1 MACGQN
7 ARATI
12 PAVPTE
18 WSPIFHARFISV
30 SRRRGMALR
39 MAKIHPLIGSAFLAL
54 GIHAQAQKLDDAEV
68 RISYGELK
76 QLLARSE
83 TVVKPRTAPPV
94 LLSARLRLSM
104 DGGRPV
110 INSTFRTLAFGGEFA
125 LVPLITGDVSLESQ
139 IPEDT
144 VVVAEHDSLC
154 LASGKAG
161 AHTLQLR
168 LLPLTGEHGFSLTL
182 PPCPSLI
189 FETGDLSAGQSV
201 VLNSG
206 SKEETLAAGQVRPLP
221 NKGQTLHIRL
231 LDSRE
236 TREALSPPEPSIWS
250 WQHQALVLPADGDLV
265 YQIIARAS
273 AADGSGVEALLPLP
287 SDAQDIA
294 VTGDD
299 LVSHAKIRGDN
310 RTLGLS
316 LVWKTRGILDR
327 QLMIS
332 YRMPLRPLDRIWK
345 LQAPGGEDA
354 RTRFIIANSPMLDY
368 AAQGLSGPLLPQGLP
383 APLAEALDGATCQQL
398 EAGASA
404 DLTATPVPVAA
415 TEEGVVRQAEWS
427 VKIEPDG
434 SMLATGVLTIEH
446 KGPLGFV
453 FDTPQD
459 MKLLSCELA
468 GRPVSPIDLGEGRL
482 KVALPSQS
490 ENSLLACAFTRTGAP
505 LDPVEGTLK
514 LSLPQTPLFLHSLLW
529 HIDLPQGY
537 QAETHGNLTRV
548 PTSGGPPSRISL
560 RKNLCRDERPD
571 IQVFYQR
578 ANLN

>member
-1 MACGQN
+1 MD
-7 ARATI
+7 
-12 PAVPTE
+12 
-18 WSPIFHARFISV
+18 
-30 SRRRGMALR
+30 LR
-39 MAKIHPLIGSAFLAL
+39 MAKIHPLVGSAFLAL
-54 GIHAQAQKLDDAEV
+54 GIHAQAQRFDNAEV
-68 RISYGELK
+68 RITYGELK

-83 TVVKPRTAPPV
+83 SEVKTEKPPEPPPPA
-94 LLSARLRLSM
+94 LLSARLRFSM
-104 DGGRPV
+104 ENERPV
-110 INSTFRTLAFGGEFA
+110 INATFRTLAFGEKIA
-125 LVPLITGDVSLESQ
+125 LVPLIAGDVSLESQ
-139 IPEDT
+139 IPDDAVLVSGDE
-144 VVVAEHDSLC
+144 SLC
-154 LASGKAG
+154 FASGKAG
-161 AHTLQLR
+161 THTLQLR
-168 LLPLTGEHGFSLTL
+168 LLPVTGEDGFSFTI

-201 VLNSG
+201 VLDSG
-206 SKEETLAAGQVRPLP
+206 TKEETLAAGQVRPLS
-221 NKGQTLHIRL
+221 NKGQPLHIRM

-236 TREALSPPEPSIWS
+236 TREALSPPEPSTWS
-250 WQHQALVLPADGDLV
+250 WQHQALVVPADGDLV

-294 VTGDD
+294 VAGDD
-299 LVSHAKIRGDN
+299 LVSHVKIRGEN
-310 RTLGLS
+310 RALGLA

-332 YRMPLRPLDRIWK
+332 YRMPLRPLDRTWK
-345 LQAPGGEDA
+345 LQAPGSGDT
-354 RTRFIIANSPMLDY
+354 RTRFIIATSPLLDY
-368 AAQGLSGPLLPQGLP
+368 AAEGLSRPHLPQGLP
-383 APLAEALDGATCQQL
+383 APLAEALKGATCQQM

-415 TEEGVVRQAEWS
+415 TEEGVVKQSEWS

-434 SMLATGVLTIEH
+434 SMLATGVLMIEH

-482 KVALPSQS
+482 KIALPPQETESR
-490 ENSLLACAFTRTGAP
+490 LACSFTRTGDP

-514 LSLPQTPLFLHSLLW
+514 LSLPRTPLFLHSLLW

-548 PTSGGPPSRISL
+548 TATGGPPSRISL
-560 RKNLCRDERPD
+560 RKNLCRDERPET
-571 IQVFYQR
+571 QVFYQR
-578 ANLN
+578 ADLNR